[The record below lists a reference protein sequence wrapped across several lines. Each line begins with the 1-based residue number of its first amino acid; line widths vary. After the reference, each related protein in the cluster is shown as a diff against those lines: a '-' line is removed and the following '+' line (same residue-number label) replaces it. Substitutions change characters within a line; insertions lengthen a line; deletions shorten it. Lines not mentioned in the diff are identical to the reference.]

1 MNENTIRNEVDCPR
15 IPGLSELLR
24 DPGGFV
30 RHVCECR
37 QYVRLISF
45 LILLTLG
52 GFGIFG
58 LVTGF
63 FVDWRVALLD
73 MVKMIGVVVFGFALC
88 LPSLYVFMCISGV
101 VLSFSRIVA
110 AGLVVTAM
118 MGCVMV
124 ALAPVIW
131 LFSAS
136 TACLGFFLMIL
147 LFAGSVAV
155 GFGVLPIKRA
165 YMSRVF
171 SGCAGLYS
179 WLTIL
184 VVVMLQCI
192 TLMRPMLSPI
202 GDGATPQGKQFFI
215 PHFFMSLVKEQNEDC

>member
-15 IPGLSELLR
+15 MPGLSELLR

-30 RHVCECR
+30 RYVCECR

-101 VLSFSRIVA
+101 VLSFSRIVT

-118 MGCVMV
+118 MGCVMG

-136 TACLGFFLMIL
+136 TSSMDVFLMIL

-165 YMSRVF
+165 YMAGVF
-171 SGCAGLYS
+171 NSCAALYS
-179 WLTIL
+179 WLAIL

-215 PHFFMSLVKEQNEDC
+215 QHFFMSLVEE

>member
-1 MNENTIRNEVDCPR
+1 MTENTIRNDVDCPWM
-15 IPGLSELLR
+15 PGLSELLR

-73 MVKMIGVVVFGFALC
+73 MVKMIGVVMFGFALC

-101 VLSFSRIVA
+101 VLPFSRIVTV
-110 AGLVVTAM
+110 GLVVTAM
-118 MGCVMV
+118 MGCVMG

-136 TACLGFFLMIL
+136 TSSMGVFLMIL

-165 YMSRVF
+165 YMSGVF
-171 SGCAGLYS
+171 KSCTALYS
-179 WLTIL
+179 WLAIL

-215 PHFFMSLVKEQNEDC
+215 RHFLMSLVEEQNEDC

>member
-1 MNENTIRNEVDCPR
+1 MNENTIRNDVDCAWV
-15 IPGLSELLR
+15 PGLSEMLR

-30 RHVCECR
+30 RYVCECR
-37 QYVRLISF
+37 QYGRLISF

-73 MVKMIGVVVFGFALC
+73 MAKMIGVVVFAFALC
-88 LPSLYVFMCISGV
+88 IPSLYVFMCISGV
-101 VLSFSRIVA
+101 VLSFSRIVTV
-110 AGLVVTAM
+110 GLVITAM
-118 MGCVMV
+118 IGCVMG
-124 ALAPVIW
+124 ALAPVVW

-136 TACLGFFLMIL
+136 TSCLGFFLMFL
-147 LFAGSVAV
+147 LLAGSVAV

-165 YMSRVF
+165 FMSGVF
-171 SGCAGLYS
+171 NSCAALYS
-179 WLTIL
+179 WLAIL

-192 TLMRPMLSPI
+192 TLMRPMLSPV
-202 GDGATPQGKQFFI
+202 GEDAKPQGKQFFI
-215 PHFFMSLVKEQNEDC
+215 QHFFDALNLN

>member
-1 MNENTIRNEVDCPR
+1 MNENTIHNGVDCPSV
-15 IPGLSELLR
+15 PGLSEMLR

-30 RHVCECR
+30 RYVCECR
-37 QYVRLISF
+37 QYGRLISF

-73 MVKMIGVVVFGFALC
+73 MAKMIGVVVFAFALC

-101 VLSFSRIVA
+101 ALSFSRIVMV
-110 AGLVVTAM
+110 GLVVTAM
-118 MGCVMV
+118 MGCVMG
-124 ALAPVIW
+124 ALAPVVW

-136 TACLGFFLMIL
+136 TSCVGFFLMLL
-147 LFAGSVAV
+147 LFVGSVAV
-155 GFGVLPIKRA
+155 GFGALPIKRA
-165 YMSRVF
+165 YMSGGG

-202 GDGATPQGKQFFI
+202 GDRAKPQGKQFFI
-215 PHFFMSLVKEQNEDC
+215 QHFFKSLVEEQNEDC

>member
-1 MNENTIRNEVDCPR
+1 
-15 IPGLSELLR
+15 
-24 DPGGFV
+24 
-30 RHVCECR
+30 
-37 QYVRLISF
+37 
-45 LILLTLG
+45 
-52 GFGIFG
+52 
-58 LVTGF
+58 VTGF

-101 VLSFSRIVA
+101 VLSFSRIVM

-118 MGCVMV
+118 MGCVMG

-136 TACLGFFLMIL
+136 TSSMGVFLLIL

-165 YMSRVF
+165 YMAGVF
-171 SGCAGLYS
+171 KSCTALYS
-179 WLTIL
+179 WLAIL

-202 GDGATPQGKQFFI
+202 GDEATPQGKQFFI
-215 PHFFMSLVKEQNEDC
+215 QHFSKSLK

>member
-1 MNENTIRNEVDCPR
+1 
-15 IPGLSELLR
+15 
-24 DPGGFV
+24 
-30 RHVCECR
+30 
-37 QYVRLISF
+37 
-45 LILLTLG
+45 
-52 GFGIFG
+52 
-58 LVTGF
+58 
-63 FVDWRVALLD
+63 
-73 MVKMIGVVVFGFALC
+73 
-88 LPSLYVFMCISGV
+88 MCISGV
-101 VLSFSRIVA
+101 VLSFSRIVM
-110 AGLVVTAM
+110 AGLIVTAM
-118 MGCVMV
+118 MGCVMG
-124 ALAPVIW
+124 ALAPVVW

-165 YMSRVF
+165 YMSGVF

-215 PHFFMSLVKEQNEDC
+215 QYFFKSLK

>member
-15 IPGLSELLR
+15 MPGLPELLR

-101 VLSFSRIVA
+101 VLSFSRILM

-118 MGCVMV
+118 MGCVMG

-136 TACLGFFLMIL
+136 TSSMGVFLMIL

-165 YMSRVF
+165 YMAGVF
-171 SGCAGLYS
+171 KSCTALYS
-179 WLTIL
+179 WLAIL

-192 TLMRPMLSPI
+192 TLMRPMLSPV
-202 GDGATPQGKQFFI
+202 GEDAKPQGKQFFI
-215 PHFFMSLVKEQNEDC
+215 QHFFNSLK

>member
-1 MNENTIRNEVDCPR
+1 MNENTIRNEVDCPWV
-15 IPGLSELLR
+15 PGLAEMLR

-30 RHVCECR
+30 RYACECR
-37 QYVRLISF
+37 QYGRLISF

-63 FVDWRVALLD
+63 FVDWSVALLD
-73 MVKMIGVVVFGFALC
+73 MVKMIGVVMFGFALC

-101 VLSFSRIVA
+101 VLSFSRIVTV
-110 AGLVVTAM
+110 GLVVTAM
-118 MGCVMV
+118 MGCVMG
-124 ALAPVIW
+124 ALSPVIW

-136 TACLGFFLMIL
+136 TACLSFFLMIL
-147 LFAGSVAV
+147 LFAGSVSV

-165 YMSRVF
+165 YMAGVF

-215 PHFFMSLVKEQNEDC
+215 QYFFKALK

>member
-1 MNENTIRNEVDCPR
+1 MKENTIRNEVDCPSV
-15 IPGLSELLR
+15 PGLSEMLR

-30 RHVCECR
+30 RYVCECK
-37 QYVRLISF
+37 QYGRLIF
-45 LILLTLG
+45 LLILLTLG
-52 GFGIFG
+52 GFSIFG

-101 VLSFSRIVA
+101 ALPFSRIVTV
-110 AGLVVTAM
+110 GLVVTAM
-118 MGCVMV
+118 MGCVMG
-124 ALAPVIW
+124 ALAPVVW

-136 TACLGFFLMIL
+136 TSCMGFFLVIL

-165 YMSRVF
+165 YKSGVF
-171 SGCAGLYS
+171 SGCSGLYS
-179 WLTIL
+179 WLAIL

-215 PHFFMSLVKEQNEDC
+215 QHFLMSLVEEQNEDC

>member
-1 MNENTIRNEVDCPR
+1 
-15 IPGLSELLR
+15 
-24 DPGGFV
+24 
-30 RHVCECR
+30 
-37 QYVRLISF
+37 
-45 LILLTLG
+45 
-52 GFGIFG
+52 
-58 LVTGF
+58 
-63 FVDWRVALLD
+63 
-73 MVKMIGVVVFGFALC
+73 
-88 LPSLYVFMCISGV
+88 
-101 VLSFSRIVA
+101 
-110 AGLVVTAM
+110 
-118 MGCVMV
+118 MG

-136 TACLGFFLMIL
+136 TSSMGVFLMIL

-165 YMSRVF
+165 YMAGVF
-171 SGCAGLYS
+171 NSCAALYS
-179 WLTIL
+179 WLVIL

>member
-1 MNENTIRNEVDCPR
+1 MNENTIRNEVDCPWM
-15 IPGLSELLR
+15 PGLSELLR

-30 RHVCECR
+30 RYVCECR

-88 LPSLYVFMCISGV
+88 LPSLYVFTCISGV
-101 VLSFSRIVA
+101 VLSFSRIVTV
-110 AGLVVTAM
+110 GLVVTAM
-118 MGCVMV
+118 MGCVMG

-136 TACLGFFLMIL
+136 TSSMGVFLMIL

-165 YMSRVF
+165 YMAGVF
-171 SGCAGLYS
+171 KSCAALYS

-215 PHFFMSLVKEQNEDC
+215 QHFLMSLVEKQNEDC

>member
-1 MNENTIRNEVDCPR
+1 M
-15 IPGLSELLR
+15 PGLSELLR

-101 VLSFSRIVA
+101 VLSFSRIVM

-118 MGCVMV
+118 MGCVMG

-136 TACLGFFLMIL
+136 TSSMGVFLLIL

-165 YMSRVF
+165 YMAGVF
-171 SGCAGLYS
+171 KSCTALYS
-179 WLTIL
+179 WLAIL

-202 GDGATPQGKQFFI
+202 GDEATPQGKQFFI
-215 PHFFMSLVKEQNEDC
+215 PHFFISLK

>member
-15 IPGLSELLR
+15 MPGLSELLR

-37 QYVRLISF
+37 QYVRLIFF

-101 VLSFSRIVA
+101 VLSFSRIVM

-118 MGCVMV
+118 MGCVMG

-136 TACLGFFLMIL
+136 TSSMGVFLMIL

-165 YMSRVF
+165 YMAGVF
-171 SGCAGLYS
+171 NSCTALYS
-179 WLTIL
+179 WLAIL

-202 GDGATPQGKQFFI
+202 GDEATPQGKQFFI
-215 PHFFMSLVKEQNEDC
+215 PHFFISLK

>member
-15 IPGLSELLR
+15 MPGLSELLR

-101 VLSFSRIVA
+101 VLSFSRIVM

-118 MGCVMV
+118 MGCVMG

-136 TACLGFFLMIL
+136 TSSMGVFLLIL

-165 YMSRVF
+165 YMAGVF
-171 SGCAGLYS
+171 KSCTALYS
-179 WLTIL
+179 WLAIL

-192 TLMRPMLSPI
+192 TLMRPMLSPV
-202 GDGATPQGKQFFI
+202 GEDARPQGKQFFI
-215 PHFFMSLVKEQNEDC
+215 QHFFKSLK

>member
-88 LPSLYVFMCISGV
+88 LPSLYVFTCISGV
-101 VLSFSRIVA
+101 VLSFSRIVTV
-110 AGLVVTAM
+110 GLVVTAM
-118 MGCVMV
+118 MGCVMG
-124 ALAPVIW
+124 ALAPVVW

-136 TACLGFFLMIL
+136 TSSMGVFLMIL
-147 LFAGSVAV
+147 LFIGSVAV

-165 YMSRVF
+165 YMAGVF
-171 SGCAGLYS
+171 KSCAALYS

-215 PHFFMSLVKEQNEDC
+215 QHFLMSLVEEQNEDC